1 MAALRLKLWWIN
13 LSTGKKTLIIFLSS
27 FLVLV
32 TAIAIAIPVTMAVIE
47 EMNTHRPVPGT
58 YVTQD
63 EGATAT
69 LVLRKEEDLAG
80 SQRRV
85 DYVLP
90 SDDQYLRKDEKCLVN
105 AFSFHGGDYS
115 FSLTIEKDGRSFD
128 VLYAECYTIPK
139 ADWNR
144 ILSRRAYPS
153 GSLKSVPEE
162 ELKDYYNP
170 GFGHSLKFTEK
181 GILVMAFLEPEG
193 LGSLSFEF
201 AY

>member
-69 LVLRKEEDLAG
+69 LVLRKEEDLTG

-105 AFSFHGGDYS
+105 AFSFHGGGLLLLPYHR
-115 FSLTIEKDGRSFD
+115 KGRPVLRRALRR
-128 VLYAECYTIPK
+128 VLY
-139 ADWNR
+139 D
-144 ILSRRAYPS
+144 SQ
-153 GSLKSVPEE
+153 G
-162 ELKDYYNP
+162 
-170 GFGHSLKFTEK
+170 G
-181 GILVMAFLEPEG
+181 LEPYPQQK
-193 LGSLSFEF
+193 SLSFRISKERSRGRTQGLL
-201 AY
+201 

>member
-1 MAALRLKLWWIN
+1 MGAIRLKLWWIN
-13 LSTGKKTLIIFLSS
+13 LSTGKKAGIIFLSS
-27 FLVLV
+27 FLVLI

-69 LVLRKEEDLAG
+69 LVLREEEDLAG
-80 SQRRV
+80 FQRTV
-85 DYVLP
+85 DYVIP
-90 SDDQYLRKDEKCLVN
+90 SDDRYLRKQEKCLLN
-105 AFSFHGGDYS
+105 AFSFHGKNYS
-115 FSLTIEKDGRSFD
+115 FSLTVEKDGRSLD

-201 AY
+201 DY

>member
-1 MAALRLKLWWIN
+1 M
-13 LSTGKKTLIIFLSS
+13 TLAS
-27 FLVLV
+27 
-32 TAIAIAIPVTMAVIE
+32 AIPVTLAVIE

-69 LVLRKEEDLAG
+69 LVLREEGDLAG
-80 SQRRV
+80 FQRTV
-85 DYVLP
+85 DYVIP
-90 SDDQYLRKDEKCLVN
+90 SDDRYLRKQEKCLLN
-105 AFSFHGGDYS
+105 AFSFHGKNYS
-115 FSLTIEKDGRSFD
+115 FSLTVEKDGRSLD
-128 VLYAECYTIPK
+128 VLYAKCHTIPK

-144 ILSRRAYPS
+144 TLSRRAYPS

>member
-1 MAALRLKLWWIN
+1 MGAIRLKLWWIN
-13 LSTGKKTLIIFLSS
+13 LSTGKKAGIIFLSS
-27 FLVLV
+27 FLVLI

-63 EGATAT
+63 ERATAT
-69 LVLRKEEDLAG
+69 LVLREEEDLTG
-80 SQRRV
+80 FQRTV
-85 DYVLP
+85 DYVIP
-90 SDDQYLRKDEKCLVN
+90 SDDRYLRKQEKCLLN
-105 AFSFHGGDYS
+105 AFSFHGRNYS
-115 FSLTIEKDGRSFD
+115 FSLAVEKDGRSLD
-128 VLYAECYTIPK
+128 VLYAKCYTIPK